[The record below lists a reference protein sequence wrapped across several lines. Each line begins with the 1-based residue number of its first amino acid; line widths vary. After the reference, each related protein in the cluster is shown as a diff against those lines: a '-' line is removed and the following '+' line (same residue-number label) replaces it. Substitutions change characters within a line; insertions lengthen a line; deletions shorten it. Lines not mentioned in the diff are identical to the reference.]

1 MRHYTIIYSTAIPN
15 GTLIDEK
22 NVIKKCCYP
31 QDAEEG
37 LADGEI
43 PTEEVINILKR
54 SYKSCGIY
62 EQVGSQVAEIC
73 KQVSNGASI
82 NQLIS

>member
-1 MRHYTIIYSTAIPN
+1 MSVYETLYNNILNSNTKWYSN
-15 GTLIDEK
+15 RRK

-31 QDAEEG
+31 QEAEEG

-73 KQVSNGASI
+73 KQVSNRASI
-82 NQLIS
+82 N